1 MKYTTHKLPTAD
13 LDPNSASS
21 GQKFGE
27 AGQELALERGESVEA
42 LRNEQ
47 DSSQNELEQELLS
60 HADGVTDEPD
70 TSASAADHKEAVRAS
85 NRLAKTPG
93 DADEAES
100 KNPARSID
108 R

>member
-27 AGQELALERGESVEA
+27 AGQVLALERGESVEA

-47 DSSQNELEQELLS
+47 DSSTPMVSPTSLIHQQVPLITRRPSVLRIVWRKHPATRMKRNPKIQRGALIG
-60 HADGVTDEPD
+60 DG
-70 TSASAADHKEAVRAS
+70 K
-85 NRLAKTPG
+85 NKT
-93 DADEAES
+93 
-100 KNPARSID
+100 KKF
-108 R
+108 